1 MMVPAVDHRARK
13 QLAQAALTALHL
25 IDLISLNDDD
35 TDDGVRAPAA
45 LGHGPGSAPS
55 LTY

>member
-1 MMVPAVDHRARK
+1 MTVPVVDRRARK

-25 IDLISLNDDD
+25 SDLTSLNDDD
-35 TDDGVRAPAA
+35 TDDGLRAPAT
-45 LGHGPGSAPS
+45 LGHGPGGAPS

>member
-1 MMVPAVDHRARK
+1 MTVPVVDHRARE
-13 QLAQAALTALHL
+13 QLAQAALKALHL
-25 IDLISLNDDD
+25 IDLTSLNDDD
-35 TDDGVRAPAA
+35 TDDGVRALAT